1 MAFNDLFDGGA
12 EEEQEVVA
20 VEVITL
26 AGKTDFE
33 VVAGT
38 TVAEFKTANGITG
51 SVADADGTVL
61 ANTDVIDY
69 DTTLFI
75 VAAKQNGKR
84 K

>member
-1 MAFNDLFDGGA
+1 MAFNDLFEGGA
-12 EEEQEVVA
+12 EEQEVVA
-20 VEVITL
+20 VEVVTL

-38 TVAEFKTANGITG
+38 TVAEFKTANGLIG
-51 SVADADGTVL
+51 SIADGDGTVL
-61 ANTDVIDY
+61 ANSDVIED
-69 DTTLFI
+69 DMTLFV

>member
-1 MAFNDLFDGGA
+1 MAFNDLFEGGA
-12 EEEQEVVA
+12 EEQEVVA
-20 VEVITL
+20 VEVVTL

-38 TVAEFKTANGITG
+38 TVAEFKTANGLTG
-51 SVADADGTVL
+51 SIADGDGTVL
-61 ANTDVIDY
+61 ANSDVIED
-69 DTTLFI
+69 DMTLFV